1 VWSFLYD
8 FQEGFWQSWR
18 TEFASEGFK
27 LSKDSQSV
35 FPRDPFR
42 REGSGLVSD
51 VLLFLW
57 RLLTEVGFRWRDIPG
72 SLTFSDFSTSGSPAH
87 IPNFVLGRCLNSG
100 GAAASGALW
109 LY

>member
-57 RLLTEVGFRWRDIPG
+57 RLLTEVGASAREI
-72 SLTFSDFSTSGSPAH
+72 SQAH
-87 IPNFVLGRCLNSG
+87 
-100 GAAASGALW
+100 
-109 LY
+109 